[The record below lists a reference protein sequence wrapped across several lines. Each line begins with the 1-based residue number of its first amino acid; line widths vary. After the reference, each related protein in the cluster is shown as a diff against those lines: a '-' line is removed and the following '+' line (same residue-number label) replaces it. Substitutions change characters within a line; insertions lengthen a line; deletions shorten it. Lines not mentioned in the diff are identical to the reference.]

1 MNAPSL
7 QSLER
12 AAMSAWPA
20 LETVE
25 DGGWVL
31 RFAGGY
37 TRRANCATA
46 LGPDGGDLGARIA
59 WCEAAFTRRSLPPVF
74 RLLSASGPAGLDA
87 ALGAAGYA
95 RGDEALVMT
104 LDLAGARLAAAP
116 LPESLPLDA
125 WLDLHDRFGGRLGAH
140 RETHRAMLE
149 VIPGERLLA
158 VVRADGLHV
167 GDLGPRL
174 PPAGC
179 GLAVA
184 DGPLL
189 GLFDLAVDPALRGRG
204 LGGRLVDGLLRWGAG
219 RGARSAYLQVLATNP
234 AVRLYERTGFRE
246 AYRYW
251 YRIRPA

>member
-1 MNAPSL
+1 
-7 QSLER
+7 
-12 AAMSAWPA
+12 MSAWPA

-31 RFAGGY
+31 RFARGY

-46 LGPDGGDLGARIA
+46 VGPDGGDLGARIA
-59 WCEAAFTRRSLPPVF
+59 WCEAAFARRSLPPVF
-74 RLLSASGPAGLDA
+74 RVLSAGGPAGLDA

-104 LDLAGARLAAAP
+104 LDLAGGSLSAGTIPDA
-116 LPESLPLDA
+116 LPLDP
-125 WLDLHDRFGGRLGAH
+125 WLDLHDRFAGRLGAQ

-149 VIPGERLLA
+149 AIPGERLLA
-158 VVRADGLHV
+158 AVRSAG
-167 GDLGPRL
+167 G

-184 DGPLL
+184 EGAVV

-204 LGGRLVDGLLRWGAG
+204 HGRRLVDGLLRWGAG
-219 RGARSAYLQVLATNP
+219 RGARCAYLQVLATNP
-234 AVRLYERTGFRE
+234 AVRLYERTRFRE

-251 YRIRPA
+251 YRVRPA

>member
-1 MNAPSL
+1 MSAPSVPSL
-7 QSLER
+7 HSLER

-59 WCEAAFTRRSLPPVF
+59 WCEDAFTRRSLPPIF
-74 RLLSASGPAGLDA
+74 RLLSAGGPAGLDA

-95 RGDEALVMT
+95 RGDEALVMA
-104 LDLAGARLAAAP
+104 LDLAGARLGAAP
-116 LPESLPLDA
+116 VPESLPLDP
-125 WLDLHDRFGGRLGAH
+125 WLDLHDRFGGRLGAQ
-140 RETHRAMLE
+140 RETHRAMLDL
-149 VIPGERLLA
+149 IPGKRLLG
-158 VVRADGLHV
+158 VVRADG
-167 GDLGPRL
+167 

-204 LGGRLVDGLLRWGAG
+204 LGRRLVDGLLRWGAG
-219 RGARSAYLQVLATNP
+219 RGARSAYLQVLAANA

-246 AYRYW
+246 VYRYW
-251 YRIRPA
+251 YRVRPA